1 MVMSLESKRGWHS
14 STVYMTLC
22 SGQAGLAGLQE
33 VDSRLALCARLPAH
47 SAAPVPSAQPGPRT
61 QGRGRGLCIPTG
73 SLPLEAPGARTVV
86 PGGAKDRPGQVAP
99 EQCPLPSVSQDD
111 PGRRATGRREVSDR
125 EGNSPLSR
133 PAAKSSGQPG
143 PQAGK
148 QRDRHKAGHLG
159 QPLPLLWASVPM
171 GLT

>member
-33 VDSRLALCARLPAH
+33 VDSRLALCARLPAR

-61 QGRGRGLCIPTG
+61 QGR
-73 SLPLEAPGARTVV
+73 ARTVV

-111 PGRRATGRREVSDR
+111 PGRRAAGRREVSDR